1 MGIATAVTIIYFKS
15 RPTPVHVQRRL
26 AGQEQNVSQ
35 NDRVQYA
42 PALALDP
49 ANPRVLL
56 AGSSDSL
63 NDTRVYTSTDAGRS
77 WTSVP
82 GPPLLRG
89 NCRSDRP
96 AVAIAAGGRQLFVFA
111 ASQFCDLP
119 EPKIHV
125 AVRNGSRGA
134 WRVH

>member
-1 MGIATAVTIIYFKS
+1 MFRRPAVRTLLIEAAVIAIGIATAVTIIYFKS

-56 AGSSDSL
+56 AGSSQSEL
-63 NDTRVYTSTDAGRS
+63 KVVCPLHRRL
-77 WTSVP
+77 SVP
-82 GPPLLRG
+82 SL
-89 NCRSDRP
+89 CEADR
-96 AVAIAAGGRQLFVFA
+96 R
-111 ASQFCDLP
+111 
-119 EPKIHV
+119 
-125 AVRNGSRGA
+125 
-134 WRVH
+134 